1 MRRRRLHS
9 CRVSL
14 LSPTLKRPHDIC
26 PGEDPALFK
35 DEDGNTCDGVGKGA
49 SKFDIVQG
57 QVQTLPR
64 IFPSFKNK
72 AKNAQPM

>member
-1 MRRRRLHS
+1 MS
-9 CRVSL
+9 IF
-14 LSPTLKRPHDIC
+14 KRPHDIC

-57 QVQTLPR
+57 PVRNHSFLSCANCTLN
-64 IFPSFKNK
+64 I
-72 AKNAQPM
+72 AKLHDLLNRKRQRW